1 MSRLFKFWRRLNY
14 DGYLIADTLLI
25 VTSYAAFG
33 FLASKVPGTPTNE
46 TKMVTLPGG
55 VDVPAE
61 RLMGMKDQEQES
73 RRSGS
78 DRKRIWLW
86 MIR

>member
-1 MSRLFKFWRRLNY
+1 MSRLFKFGGRLNY
-14 DGYLIADTLLI
+14 DGYLIADALLI

-33 FLASKVPGTPTNE
+33 FLVSKVPCTPTNE

-61 RLMGMKDQEQES
+61 SLIGREDQE
-73 RRSGS
+73 
-78 DRKRIWLW
+78 
-86 MIR
+86 